1 MFIDVTIVLCSI
13 VMYKFVSDECQI
25 FEEANFSRMSWV
37 GMLLIT

>member
-25 FEEANFSRMSWV
+25 FASFSRMSWV
-37 GMLLIT
+37 GMPNIT